1 MGSVRPVWTVPMLLG
16 LIGSSTCGYHFIEG
30 WDWSDSLYMTL
41 MVLTTVGFGEVHPL
55 HVAGKV
61 FTNVLMVAGIGLM
74 LYLLSLLAESSLR
87 GVLDP
92 ATAQRRKERRLM
104 KLRDHT
110 VVCGYGQVGEAVGA
124 ALLGAGRTVIVVDG
138 DPERLALAASHGLLT
153 LEGDATDELLLRRA
167 GLEKASA
174 LVSVISSDPANL
186 YVVLSARSLM
196 PKLTIIARASDD
208 MAARKMRR
216 AGASEVVNPYQL
228 SGNRIAGLMLAPNL
242 SRFLHG
248 AVASDHF
255 TVREMAVP
263 EAEVGASVEAFGQR
277 SGALVVAVWRE
288 GQPVRARPQEVLQR
302 GDTLLLA
309 GTAAEVGAAE
319 RR

>member
-1 MGSVRPVWTVPMLLG
+1 MGSVRPVWLLLLLAL
-16 LIGSSTCGYHFIEG
+16 LIGVSSSGYHFIEG

-55 HVAGKV
+55 HTAGKA

-74 LYLLSLLAESSLR
+74 LYLLSLLAESTLR

-92 ATAQRRKERRLM
+92 ATLKRRKERRLRM
-104 KLRDHT
+104 LKDHT

-124 ALLGAGRTVIVVDG
+124 ALLSAGRTVIVIDD
-138 DPERLALAASHGLLT
+138 DPERLALAASHGLHT
-153 LEGDATDELLLRRA
+153 LEGDATDEEVLKRA
-167 GLEKASA
+167 GLEKAAA

-196 PKLTIIARASDD
+196 PQLTIIARASDD

-255 TVREMAVP
+255 TVREITVP
-263 EAEVGASVEAFGQR
+263 EPDVGRSVEAFGQR
-277 SGALVVAVWRE
+277 CGALVVAVWRD
-288 GQPVRARPQEVLQR
+288 GHPLRAQPGELLRR

-309 GTAAEVGAAE
+309 GTASEVAAGG
-319 RR
+319 R